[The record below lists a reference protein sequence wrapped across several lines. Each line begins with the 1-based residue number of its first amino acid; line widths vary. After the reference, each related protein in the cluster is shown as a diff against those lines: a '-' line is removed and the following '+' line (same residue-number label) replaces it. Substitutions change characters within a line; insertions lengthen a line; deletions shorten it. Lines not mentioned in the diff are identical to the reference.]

1 MEVSMKNRNI
11 LYFISIIFP
20 MTSFKLEIN
29 WNFTDSKWRT
39 GTKFS
44 EFLVDRE
51 TYTREIRFMG
61 VSSAKFSLW
70 E

>member
-1 MEVSMKNRNI
+1 
-11 LYFISIIFP
+11 
-20 MTSFKLEIN
+20 MTSFILEIN

-61 VSSAKFSLW
+61 VSTAKFSLW